1 MVSVLCIFAVAT
13 RTLALVEGF
22 GKNRNPLSP
31 TVATRTLA
39 LVEGARQWH
48 THANSSLQLA
58 RWHWLKVSTTIALT
72 RSLKVATRTLAL
84 VEGVCN

>member
-1 MVSVLCIFAVAT
+1 MVSVLCIFAVATRTLALVEGLLRPVLRKELCVAT

-39 LVEGARQWH
+39 LVEGSVP
-48 THANSSLQLA
+48 T
-58 RWHWLKVSTTIALT
+58 
-72 RSLKVATRTLAL
+72 
-84 VEGVCN
+84 